1 MENNPTFT
9 IIAGVNGSGKTT
21 FALDYFKNSQ
31 TTFINADLIAT
42 GLSPT
47 NPDVSQFS
55 AGKLMLDKIKQCINN
70 KVDFAVETTLASK
83 NYLKVIEELKQDG
96 WEVELLY
103 LYLPSVELSIQRVAE
118 RVKNGGHN
126 IATVDIKRR
135 YNRSLNNLIN
145 EYIPIVDGVT
155 LISNQNDNNIIL
167 TKSNNKVTVY
177 NQTIYDDMLRY
188 QNVR

>member
-83 NYLKVIEELKQDG
+83 NYLKVIEELKQGG
-96 WEVELLY
+96 WEIELLY

-167 TKSNNKVTVY
+167 TKNNNKVTVY